1 MKIILWKDTL
11 SETVASQDATNI
23 STVYFINGF
32 QSYAWGDHSWKQKK
46 GNVHGDLI
54 VELSVK
60 YISKDEIDVITFQ
73 KV

>member
-1 MKIILWKDTL
+1 MP
-11 SETVASQDATNI
+11 
-23 STVYFINGF
+23 F